1 MTIEIEGV
9 LLTIVN
15 GRTNIARDIM
25 NKMEEA
31 YGQHLKIF
39 QTVIPESV
47 KAKEAVANGISVY
60 EQSPKSSVAVAY
72 EAFVEEVLDNE

>member
-1 MTIEIEGV
+1 M

-47 KAKEAVANGISVY
+47 KAKEAVAS
-60 EQSPKSSVAVAY
+60 QSRRHY
-72 EAFVEEVLDNE
+72 LFHGDI